1 MMQTIQAAPVQPA
14 ERISE
19 IDIIRGIA
27 LFGILMVNMSFF
39 KIPVMMDR
47 MPSSFAPGLDQAVA
61 WLIQLFFTGKFY
73 AIFSFLFGLGF
84 YIFLERTLDKG
95 LELVPLYR
103 RRLLVLLAI
112 GAIHLF
118 LLWSGDI
125 LFTYALAGFILLAF
139 SHKPLQSIKRWIIGL
154 FITTL
159 FLQGLFGFVQGLGE
173 TMAGK
178 NYEQM
183 MGKMTGAAALV
194 YSTGSYFDL
203 LAYRLVNEVPYI
215 LVSLIVW
222 IPAVLAFFLCGL
234 YAGKKGIFKDLKGNR
249 PLFKKICAIGFPVGA
264 LFLFF
269 YILFE
274 TASWPVGTAARPALL
289 TMTNYMASL
298 FIFPAYVSLILLSLQ
313 TDRCRR
319 ILTPVAAAGRMAL
332 TNYLTQTLILI
343 TLFYGFGFGLFY
355 QVSLT
360 QGVLITIALYL
371 IQVCWSNLWF
381 KKFKYG
387 PLEWLWRGL
396 TYKKFEPLR
405 YN

>member
-1 MMQTIQAAPVQPA
+1 MQNLQAAPVQPA

-47 MPSSFAPGLDQAVA
+47 MPSAFSPGLDQAVA
-61 WLIQLFFTGKFY
+61 WLIQLLFTGKFY

-84 YIFLERTLDKG
+84 YIFMERTLDKG

-103 RRLLVLLAI
+103 RRLLVLLAM

-139 SHKPLQSIKRWIIGL
+139 RHKNEQQVIRWVIGL

-159 FLQGLFGFVQGLGE
+159 VLQSLFGFVQGFGE
-173 TMAGK
+173 VMAGK
-178 NYEQM
+178 SYEQM
-183 MGKMTGAAALV
+183 MGELIGAAVVV
-194 YSTGSYFDL
+194 YSTGSFSEL
-203 LAYRLVNEVPYI
+203 LNFRLINEVFYVI
-215 LVSLIVW
+215 ISLFVW

-234 YAGKKGIFKDLKGNR
+234 YVGRKGIFKDLNGNR
-249 PLFKKICAIGFPVGA
+249 ALFKRICAIGFPVGA
-264 LFLFF
+264 LFLFL

-274 TASWPVGTAARPALL
+274 TAIWPVGTAARPAFLM
-289 TMTNYMASL
+289 MTNYLASL

-319 ILTPVAAAGRMAL
+319 ILAPVAAAGRMAL

-343 TLFYGFGFGLFY
+343 TLFYGYGFGLFY
-355 QVSLT
+355 RVSLA
-360 QGVLITIALYL
+360 QGVLITIVLYL
-371 IQVCWSNLWF
+371 IQIIWSNLWF
-381 KKFKYG
+381 KKFKFG

>member
-1 MMQTIQAAPVQPA
+1 MQAYKAAPVQPA

-19 IDIIRGIA
+19 IDIVRGIA
-27 LFGILMVNMSFF
+27 LFGILMVNMAFF
-39 KIPVMMDR
+39 KTPVMMDR
-47 MPSSFAPGLDQAVA
+47 MPSVYAPGLDQASA
-61 WLIQLFFTGKFY
+61 WLIQLLFTGKFY

-84 YIFLERTLDKG
+84 YIFMERTLDKG

-103 RRLLVLLAI
+103 RRLLVLLVI
-112 GAIHLF
+112 GAVHLF
-118 LLWSGDI
+118 LIWSGDI
-125 LFTYALAGFILLAF
+125 LFTYALTGFILLAF
-139 SHKPLQSIKRWIIGL
+139 RSKNEQQVKRWIMGL
-154 FITTL
+154 FIATL
-159 FLQGLFGFVQGLGE
+159 VLQGLFGFVLGFGE
-173 TMAGK
+173 VMAGEQY
-178 NYEQM
+178 NQM
-183 MGKMTGAAALV
+183 MDEMISVAVAV
-194 YSTGSYFDL
+194 YSTGSYSEL
-203 LAYRLVNEVPYI
+203 LSYRLINEVPYI
-215 LVSLIVW
+215 IVSLFVW

-234 YAGKKGIFKDLKGNR
+234 YAGRRGIFKDLKGNR
-249 PLFKKICAIGFPVGA
+249 PLFVKICAVGFPVGA
-264 LFLFF
+264 LFLFL

-274 TASWPVGTAARPALL
+274 TAIWPVGTAAKSALL
-289 TMTNYMASL
+289 MMTNYLASL

-319 ILTPVAAAGRMAL
+319 ILAPIAAAGRMAL
-332 TNYLTQTLILI
+332 TNYLTQTLILV

-355 QVSLT
+355 QVSLA
-360 QGVLITIALYL
+360 QGVLMTIALYL

>member
-1 MMQTIQAAPVQPA
+1 MQTIQPVPVQPA

-19 IDIIRGIA
+19 IDIVRGIA

-47 MPSSFAPGLDQAVA
+47 SISAFSPGLDQVVA
-61 WLIQLFFTGKFY
+61 WLIQLLFTGKFY

-84 YIFLERTLDKG
+84 YIFMERTLAKG

-125 LFTYALAGFILLAF
+125 LFTYALVGFILLGF
-139 SHKPLQSIKRWIIGL
+139 RQKSLQALKRWIIGL
-154 FITTL
+154 FIVTL

-173 TMAGK
+173 VMAGEQ
-178 NYEQM
+178 YDQM
-183 MGKMTGAAALV
+183 MGEMINAAVAV
-194 YSTGSYFDL
+194 YSSGSYAEL
-203 LAYRLVNEVPYI
+203 LIYRLVNEVPYI
-215 LVSLIVW
+215 IISLFVW
-222 IPAVLAFFLCGL
+222 IPAVLGFFLCGL
-234 YAGKKGIFKDLKGNR
+234 YVGKKGIFKDLKGNR
-249 PLFKKICAIGFPVGA
+249 PLFVKICTVGFPVGA
-264 LFLFF
+264 FFLFL

-274 TASWPVGTAARPALL
+274 TAIWPVGTSTRLALL
-289 TMTNYMASL
+289 MMTNYLASL
-298 FIFPAYVSLILLSLQ
+298 FIFPAYVALILLSLQ

-319 ILTPVAAAGRMAL
+319 ILAPVAAAGRMAL
-332 TNYLTQTLILI
+332 TNYLTQTMILI
-343 TLFYGFGFGLFY
+343 TLFYGFGFGFFY
-355 QVSLT
+355 KVSLA
-360 QGVLITIALYL
+360 QGVLLTLALYL
-371 IQVCWSNLWF
+371 LQVFWSNLWF

-396 TYKKFEPLR
+396 TYKKFEPFR
-405 YN
+405 SS

>member
-1 MMQTIQAAPVQPA
+1 MQNTQIAPVQPA

-19 IDIIRGIA
+19 IDIVRGIA

-47 MPSSFAPGLDQAVA
+47 MPSAFSPGLDQVVA
-61 WLIQLFFTGKFY
+61 WIIQLLFTGKFY

-84 YIFLERTLDKG
+84 YIFMERTLDKG

-125 LFTYALAGFILLAF
+125 LFTYALAGFILLTF
-139 SHKPLQSIKRWIIGL
+139 RRKNEQQIKRWIIGL
-154 FITTL
+154 FIATL
-159 FLQGLFGFVQGLGE
+159 VLQGLFGFVQGFGE
-173 TMAGK
+173 VMAGE
-178 NYEQM
+178 NYGQM
-183 MGKMTGAAALV
+183 MDELISAAVLV
-194 YSTGSYFDL
+194 YSSGSYLEL
-203 LAYRLVNEVPYI
+203 LTFRLTNEVPYI
-215 LVSLIVW
+215 IISLFVW

-234 YAGKKGIFKDLKGNR
+234 YAGRKGIFKDLKGNR
-249 PLFKKICAIGFPVGA
+249 PLFVKICAVGFIVGA

-274 TASWPVGTAARPALL
+274 TALWSAGTTARPALL
-289 TMTNYMASL
+289 MMTNYLASL
-298 FIFPAYVSLILLSLQ
+298 FIFPAYVSLVLLSLQ
-313 TDRCRR
+313 TNNCRR
-319 ILTPVAAAGRMAL
+319 ILAPVAAAGRMAL

-355 QVSLT
+355 RVTLA

-371 IQVCWSNLWF
+371 IQVVWSNFWL

>member
-1 MMQTIQAAPVQPA
+1 MMQNIQAAPVQPA

-19 IDIIRGIA
+19 IDIVRGIA

-47 MPSSFAPGLDQAVA
+47 MPSSFSPGLDQAVA
-61 WLIQLFFTGKFY
+61 WLIQLLFTGKFY

-84 YIFLERTLDKG
+84 YIFMERTLDKG

-139 SHKPLQSIKRWIIGL
+139 SHKTLQSIKHWIIGL

-173 TMAGK
+173 AMAGK

-183 MGKMTGAAALV
+183 MGEMTSAAALV

-249 PLFKKICAIGFPVGA
+249 LLFKKICAIGFPVGA

-289 TMTNYMASL
+289 TMTNYLASL

-313 TDRCRR
+313 TDRCRY

-343 TLFYGFGFGLFY
+343 ILFYGFGFGLFY
-355 QVSLT
+355 RVSLA
-360 QGVLITIALYL
+360 QGVLITITLYL
-371 IQVCWSNLWF
+371 LQVIWSNLWF

-387 PLEWLWRGL
+387 PLEWFWRGL

>member
-1 MMQTIQAAPVQPA
+1 LQNTQIAPVQPA

-19 IDIIRGIA
+19 IDIVRGIA

-47 MPSSFAPGLDQAVA
+47 MPSAFSPGLDQVVA
-61 WLIQLFFTGKFY
+61 WIIQLLFTGKFY

-84 YIFLERTLDKG
+84 YIFMERTLDKG

-125 LFTYALAGFILLAF
+125 LFTYALAGFILLTF
-139 SHKPLQSIKRWIIGL
+139 RRKNEQQIKRWIIGL
-154 FITTL
+154 FIATL
-159 FLQGLFGFVQGLGE
+159 VLQGLFGFVQGFGE
-173 TMAGK
+173 VMAGE
-178 NYEQM
+178 NYGQM
-183 MGKMTGAAALV
+183 MDELISAAVLV
-194 YSTGSYFDL
+194 YSSGSYLEL
-203 LAYRLVNEVPYI
+203 LTFRLTNEVPYI
-215 LVSLIVW
+215 IISLFVW

-234 YAGKKGIFKDLKGNR
+234 YAGRKGIFKDLKGNR
-249 PLFKKICAIGFPVGA
+249 PLFVKICAVGFIVGA

-274 TASWPVGTAARPALL
+274 TALWSAGTTARPALL
-289 TMTNYMASL
+289 MMTNYLASL
-298 FIFPAYVSLILLSLQ
+298 FIFPAYVSLVLLSLQ
-313 TDRCRR
+313 TNNCRR
-319 ILTPVAAAGRMAL
+319 ILAPVAAAGRMAL

-355 QVSLT
+355 RVTLA

-371 IQVCWSNLWF
+371 IQVVWSNFWL

>member
-1 MMQTIQAAPVQPA
+1 MQSLQAAPVQPT

-19 IDIIRGIA
+19 IDIVRGIA

-47 MPSSFAPGLDQAVA
+47 MPSAFSPGLDQAVA
-61 WLIQLFFTGKFY
+61 WLIQLLFTGKFY

-84 YIFLERTLDKG
+84 YIFMERTLAKG

-103 RRLLVLLAI
+103 RRLRVLLAV

-125 LFTYALAGFILLAF
+125 LFTYALTGFILLAF
-139 SHKPLQSIKRWIIGL
+139 RSKNEQQVKRWIIGL
-154 FITTL
+154 FIATL
-159 FLQGLFGFVQGLGE
+159 FLQGLFGFLQGFGE
-173 TMAGK
+173 VMSGES
-178 NYEQM
+178 YEQM
-183 MGKMTGAAALV
+183 MGELIGAAVAV
-194 YSTGSYFDL
+194 YSTGSFSELLYF
-203 LAYRLVNEVPYI
+203 RLINEVPYI
-215 LVSLIVW
+215 IVSLFVW

-234 YAGKKGIFKDLKGNR
+234 YVGRKGIFKDLNGNR
-249 PLFKKICAIGFPVGA
+249 ALFKKICAIGFPVGA
-264 LFLFF
+264 IFLFL
-269 YILFE
+269 YVLFE
-274 TASWPVGTAARPALL
+274 TAIWPVGTAAKPALL
-289 TMTNYMASL
+289 MMTNYLASL

-313 TDRCRR
+313 NDRCRR
-319 ILTPVAAAGRMAL
+319 ILAPVAAAGRMAL

-355 QVSLT
+355 KVSLA

-371 IQVCWSNLWF
+371 IQVVWSNLWF

>member
-1 MMQTIQAAPVQPA
+1 MQPIQPTPVQPA

-47 MPSSFAPGLDQAVA
+47 MPSALSPGLDQTVA
-61 WLIQLFFTGKFY
+61 WLIQLLFTGKFY

-84 YIFLERTLDKG
+84 YIFMERTLAKG

-103 RRLLVLLAI
+103 RRLVVLLII

-139 SHKPLQSIKRWIIGL
+139 RSKNEQQVKRWIIGL
-154 FITTL
+154 FIATL
-159 FLQGLFGFVQGLGE
+159 VLQGLFGFVQGFGE
-173 TMAGK
+173 VMAGDS
-178 NYEQM
+178 YDQM
-183 MGKMTGAAALV
+183 MNELISVAVAV
-194 YSTGSYFDL
+194 YSTGSFTEL
-203 LAYRLVNEVPYI
+203 FFYRLVNEVPYI
-215 LVSLIVW
+215 IISLFVW

-234 YAGKKGIFKDLKGNR
+234 YVGRKGIFRDLQGNR
-249 PLFKKICAIGFPVGA
+249 PLFIKICTIGFPVGA
-264 LFLFF
+264 FFLFL

-274 TASWPVGTAARPALL
+274 TAVWPVGPTTRIAMLM
-289 TMTNYMASL
+289 MTNYLASL
-298 FIFPAYVSLILLSLQ
+298 FIFPAYVALVLLSLQ

-319 ILTPVAAAGRMAL
+319 ILAPVASAGRMAL

-355 QVSLT
+355 KVSLA
-360 QGVLITIALYL
+360 QGVVITIALYL
-371 IQVCWSNLWF
+371 LQVLWSNLWF

>member
-1 MMQTIQAAPVQPA
+1 MQTIQPVPVQPA

-19 IDIIRGIA
+19 IDIVRGIA

-47 MPSSFAPGLDQAVA
+47 SISAFSPGLDQVVA
-61 WLIQLFFTGKFY
+61 WLIQLLFTGKFY

-84 YIFLERTLDKG
+84 YIFMERTLAKG

-125 LFTYALAGFILLAF
+125 LFTYALVGFILLGF
-139 SHKPLQSIKRWIIGL
+139 RQKSLQALKRWIIGL
-154 FITTL
+154 FIVTL

-173 TMAGK
+173 VMAGEQ
-178 NYEQM
+178 YDQM
-183 MGKMTGAAALV
+183 MGEMINAAVAV
-194 YSTGSYFDL
+194 YSTGNYAEL
-203 LAYRLVNEVPYI
+203 LIYRLVNEVPYI
-215 LVSLIVW
+215 IISLFVW
-222 IPAVLAFFLCGL
+222 IPAVLGFFLCGL
-234 YAGKKGIFKDLKGNR
+234 YVGKKGIFKDLKGNR
-249 PLFKKICAIGFPVGA
+249 PLFVKICTVGFPVGA
-264 LFLFF
+264 FFLFL

-274 TASWPVGTAARPALL
+274 TAIWPVGTSTRLALL
-289 TMTNYMASL
+289 MMTNYLASL
-298 FIFPAYVSLILLSLQ
+298 FIFPAYVALILLSLQ

-319 ILTPVAAAGRMAL
+319 ILAPVAAAGRMAL
-332 TNYLTQTLILI
+332 TNYLTQTMILI
-343 TLFYGFGFGLFY
+343 TLFYGFGFGFFY
-355 QVSLT
+355 KVSLA
-360 QGVLITIALYL
+360 QGVLLTLALYL
-371 IQVCWSNLWF
+371 LQVFWSNLWF

-396 TYKKFEPLR
+396 TYKKFEPFR
-405 YN
+405 SS

>member
-1 MMQTIQAAPVQPA
+1 MQSLQAAPVQPT

-19 IDIIRGIA
+19 IDIVRGIA

-47 MPSSFAPGLDQAVA
+47 MPSAFSPGLDQAVA
-61 WLIQLFFTGKFY
+61 WLIQLLFTGKFY

-84 YIFLERTLDKG
+84 YIFMERTLAKG

-103 RRLLVLLAI
+103 RRLRVLLAV

-125 LFTYALAGFILLAF
+125 LFTYALTGFILLAF
-139 SHKPLQSIKRWIIGL
+139 RSKNEQQVKRWIIGL
-154 FITTL
+154 FIATL
-159 FLQGLFGFVQGLGE
+159 FLQGLFGFLQGFGE
-173 TMAGK
+173 VMSGES
-178 NYEQM
+178 YEQM
-183 MGKMTGAAALV
+183 MGELIGAAVAV
-194 YSTGSYFDL
+194 YSTGSFSELLYF
-203 LAYRLVNEVPYI
+203 RLINEVPYI
-215 LVSLIVW
+215 IVSLFVW

-234 YAGKKGIFKDLKGNR
+234 YVGRKGIFKDLNGNR
-249 PLFKKICAIGFPVGA
+249 ALFKKICAIGFPVGA
-264 LFLFF
+264 IFLFL
-269 YILFE
+269 YVLFE
-274 TASWPVGTAARPALL
+274 TAIWPVGTAAKPALL
-289 TMTNYMASL
+289 MMTNYLASL

-313 TDRCRR
+313 NDRCRR
-319 ILTPVAAAGRMAL
+319 ILAPVAAAGRMAL

-355 QVSLT
+355 KVSLA

-371 IQVCWSNLWF
+371 IQVVWSNFWF

>member
-1 MMQTIQAAPVQPA
+1 MQNVRIAPVQPA

-19 IDIIRGIA
+19 IDIVRGIA
-27 LFGILMVNMSFF
+27 LFGILLVNMSFF

-47 MPSSFAPGLDQAVA
+47 MPSTFSPGLDQVVA
-61 WLIQLFFTGKFY
+61 WMIQLLFTGKFY

-84 YIFLERTLDKG
+84 FIFMERTLDKG

-103 RRLLVLLAI
+103 RRLLVLLVI

-125 LFTYALAGFILLAF
+125 LFTYALTGFILLAF
-139 SHKPLQSIKRWIIGL
+139 RRKNEKQIKRWIIGL
-154 FITTL
+154 FIATL
-159 FLQGLFGFVQGLGE
+159 VLQGLFGFVQGFGE
-173 TMAGK
+173 AMAGE
-178 NYEQM
+178 NYGQM
-183 MGKMTGAAALV
+183 MDEMINAAVAV
-194 YSTGSYFDL
+194 YSSGSYLEL
-203 LAYRLVNEVPYI
+203 LTFRLINEVPYI
-215 LVSLIVW
+215 IISLFVW

-234 YAGKKGIFKDLKGNR
+234 YVGRKGIFKDLKGNR
-249 PLFKKICAIGFPVGA
+249 PLFIKICAVGFPVGA
-264 LFLFF
+264 LFLFL

-274 TASWPVGTAARPALL
+274 TAHWSVGTAARPALL
-289 TMTNYMASL
+289 MMTNYLASL

-319 ILTPVAAAGRMAL
+319 ILAPVAAAGRMAL

-355 QVSLT
+355 RVTLA
-360 QGVLITIALYL
+360 QGVLITITLYL
-371 IQVCWSNLWF
+371 IQVVWSNFWF

-405 YN
+405 YI

>member
-1 MMQTIQAAPVQPA
+1 MQNLQAAPVQPA

-19 IDIIRGIA
+19 IDIVRGIA
-27 LFGILMVNMSFF
+27 LFGILMVNLSFF

-47 MPSSFAPGLDQAVA
+47 MPSAFSPGLDQAVA
-61 WLIQLFFTGKFY
+61 WLIQLLFTGKFY

-84 YIFLERTLDKG
+84 YIFLERTLAKE

-125 LFTYALAGFILLAF
+125 LFTYALTGFILLIF
-139 SHKPLQSIKRWIIGL
+139 RSKNMQQVKRWIIGL
-154 FITTL
+154 FIATL
-159 FLQGLFGFVQGLGE
+159 FLQGLFGFVQGFGE
-173 TMAGK
+173 VMAGES
-178 NYEQM
+178 YEQM
-183 MGKMTGAAALV
+183 MGELIGAAVAV
-194 YSTGSYFDL
+194 YSTGSFSALLYF
-203 LAYRLVNEVPYI
+203 RLINEVPYI
-215 LVSLIVW
+215 IVSLFVW

-234 YAGKKGIFKDLKGNR
+234 YVGRKGIFKDLNGNR
-249 PLFKKICAIGFPVGA
+249 ALFKKICAIGFPVGA
-264 LFLFF
+264 IFLFL

-274 TASWPVGTAARPALL
+274 TAIWPVGTAAKPALL
-289 TMTNYMASL
+289 MMTNYLASL

-313 TDRCRR
+313 NDRCRR
-319 ILTPVAAAGRMAL
+319 ILAPVAAAGRMAL

-355 QVSLT
+355 KVSLA

-371 IQVCWSNLWF
+371 IQVVWSNLWF

>member
-1 MMQTIQAAPVQPA
+1 MQNLQAAPVQPA

-39 KIPVMMDR
+39 KTPVMMDR
-47 MPSSFAPGLDQAVA
+47 VPSAFSPGLDQVVA
-61 WLIQLFFTGKFY
+61 WFIQLLFTGKFY

-84 YIFLERTLDKG
+84 YIFMERTLDKG

-103 RRLLVLLAI
+103 RRLLVLLVM

-139 SHKPLQSIKRWIIGL
+139 RHKNEQQVKRWVIGL

-159 FLQGLFGFVQGLGE
+159 VLQGLFGFVQGFGE
-173 TMAGK
+173 VMAGES
-178 NYEQM
+178 YEQM
-183 MGKMTGAAALV
+183 MGELISAAVVV
-194 YSTGSYFDL
+194 YSTGSYLEL
-203 LAYRLVNEVPYI
+203 LNFRLINEVFYVI
-215 LVSLIVW
+215 ISLFVW

-234 YAGKKGIFKDLKGNR
+234 YAGRKGIFKDLNGNR
-249 PLFKKICAIGFPVGA
+249 ALFKKICAIGFPVGA
-264 LFLFF
+264 LFLFL

-274 TASWPVGTAARPALL
+274 TAIWPVGTAARPAFL
-289 TMTNYMASL
+289 TMTNYLASL

-319 ILTPVAAAGRMAL
+319 ILAPVAAAGRMAL

-343 TLFYGFGFGLFY
+343 TLFYGFGLFY
-355 QVSLT
+355 KISLA

-371 IQVCWSNLWF
+371 IQIIWSNLWF
-381 KKFKYG
+381 KNFKYG

-405 YN
+405 YK

>member
-1 MMQTIQAAPVQPA
+1 MQNTKAAPVQPA

-19 IDIIRGIA
+19 IDIVRGIA
-27 LFGILMVNMSFF
+27 LFGILIVNMSYF

-47 MPSSFAPGLDQAVA
+47 MPSAFSPGLDQVVA
-61 WLIQLFFTGKFY
+61 WLIQLLFTGKFY

-84 YIFLERTLDKG
+84 YIFMERTLDKG

-125 LFTYALAGFILLAF
+125 LFTYALTGFILLAF
-139 SHKPLQSIKRWIIGL
+139 RRKNEQQVKRWIIGL
-154 FITTL
+154 FIATL
-159 FLQGLFGFVQGLGE
+159 VLQGLFGFVQGFGE
-173 TMAGK
+173 VMAGE
-178 NYEQM
+178 NYGQM
-183 MGKMTGAAALV
+183 MDELISAAVLV
-194 YSTGSYFDL
+194 YSSGSYLEL
-203 LAYRLVNEVPYI
+203 LTFRLINEVPNVI
-215 LVSLIVW
+215 VSLFVW

-234 YAGKKGIFKDLKGNR
+234 YAGRKGIFKDLKGNR
-249 PLFKKICAIGFPVGA
+249 PLFVKICAVGFPVGA

-274 TASWPVGTAARPALL
+274 TAVWPVGTAARPVLL
-289 TMTNYMASL
+289 MITNYLASL
-298 FIFPAYVSLILLSLQ
+298 FIFPAYVSLVLLSLQ
-313 TDRCRR
+313 TDNCRR
-319 ILTPVAAAGRMAL
+319 ILAPVAAAGRMAL

-355 QVSLT
+355 RVTLA
-360 QGVLITIALYL
+360 QGVLISITLYL
-371 IQVCWSNLWF
+371 IQVVWSNIWF

-387 PLEWLWRGL
+387 PMEWLWRGL

-405 YN
+405 

>member
-1 MMQTIQAAPVQPA
+1 MDNTKAAPVQPT

-19 IDIIRGIA
+19 IDIVRGIA
-27 LFGILMVNMSFF
+27 LFGILIVNMSFF

-47 MPSSFAPGLDQAVA
+47 MPSAFSPGLDQVVA
-61 WLIQLFFTGKFY
+61 WLIQLLFTGKFY

-84 YIFLERTLDKG
+84 YIFMERTLDKG

-103 RRLLVLLAI
+103 RRLMVLLVI

-118 LLWSGDI
+118 FLWSGDI
-125 LFTYALAGFILLAF
+125 LFTYALTGFILLAF
-139 SHKPLQSIKRWIIGL
+139 RLKNEQQIKRWIVGL
-154 FITTL
+154 FIATL
-159 FLQGLFGFVQGLGE
+159 ILQGLFGIVQGLGE
-173 TMAGK
+173 LMAGDK
-178 NYEQM
+178 YAQM
-183 MGKMTGAAALV
+183 MDEMIGVAVAV
-194 YSTGSYFDL
+194 YSTGSYAEL
-203 LAYRLVNEVPYI
+203 LMYRLINEVPYI
-215 LVSLIVW
+215 IISLLVW
-222 IPAVLAFFLCGL
+222 IPAVLAFFLCGF
-234 YAGKKGIFKDLKGNR
+234 YAGRIGIFKDLKGHR
-249 PLFKKICAIGFPVGA
+249 PLFVKTCAVGFPVGA

-274 TASWPVGTAARPALL
+274 TAIWPVGTTAKSALL
-289 TMTNYMASL
+289 MMTNYMASL

-319 ILTPVAAAGRMAL
+319 ILAPVAAAGRMAL

-355 QVSLT
+355 QVSLA
-360 QGVLITIALYL
+360 QGVLLTIVLYL
-371 IQVCWSNLWF
+371 IQVFWSNLWF
-381 KKFKYG
+381 KKFKFG